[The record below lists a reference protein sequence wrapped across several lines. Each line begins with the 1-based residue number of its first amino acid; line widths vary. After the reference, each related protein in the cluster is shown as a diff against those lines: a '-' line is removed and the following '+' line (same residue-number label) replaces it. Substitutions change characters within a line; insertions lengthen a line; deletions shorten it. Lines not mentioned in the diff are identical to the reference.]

1 MHSTLCNACEFAVPL
16 QYQIVADAVDAAGNS
31 IFAADAAGAWQSAG
45 LGTTGNDLNTVYL
58 RVRRTDGG
66 AIADCTFADA
76 NLKLYQTGTAV
87 DFVGL
92 AKGTPVFK
100 GSFWEIPVTISNAVT
115 AAQAGL
121 VDVKDAGSAFTCASV
136 ASSASGSALT
146 TFNVGAPLTGVL
158 ATTTDVIGSIVD
170 YASQAKVNFIAFN
183 SATSPKLALSG
194 TGIDGSNLASAA
206 TTAVA
211 LSTLGT
217 YFTYPVAMASVQM
230 IADATVPNTLK
241 LTLTG
246 LDSLLPG
253 VYEFAVKAGT
263 VTKAATVFGGARFR
277 FIVGSIPL
285 VYNAA
290 TMRPATQLAGTNAS
304 TVIYATNATKLGVAV
319 CGGNGGSADAWYT
332 AGLFSALYDAVY
344 PYSANSA
351 EDVSALFVGYSDASA
366 MVGVSTPVKAANF
379 TLTAAVGE
387 GMYVFHRK
395 AVTIIHDSLATPVA
409 ESAQRNLV
417 IVVDRTAPTAADAT
431 FSGSTQSVGSAG
443 TVALAAGMFTDAI
456 SNSNAKLTVVST
468 RFIGGDSQGYI
479 CSNMVP
485 LSTATC
491 TAAAVRAPAGNL
503 QVAVTVADEA
513 GNEAVAVL
521 TIPVAAARECRRSM
535 FCWGFSCFHH
545 AFYSRLLACLLCATA
560 LLRFT
565 TFPCVLPLPS
575 LALQLCPWSL
585 WPTTV
590 ACSRAPP

>member
-1 MHSTLCNACEFAVPL
+1 L
-16 QYQIVADAVDAAGNS
+16 QYQIVADAVDAAGNN
-31 IFAADAAGAWQSAG
+31 IFAADASGAWQNAG
-45 LGTTGNDLNTVYL
+45 LGTTGSDLNTGYL

-66 AIADCTFADA
+66 AIADCTFTAA
-76 NLKLYQTGTAV
+76 NLKLLATGTADV
-87 DFVGL
+87 FAGL

-100 GSFWEIPVTISNAVT
+100 GSFWEIPVTISDAVT

-136 ASSASGSALT
+136 ASSASASALT

-158 ATTTDVIGSIVD
+158 ATTTDEIGSIVD
-170 YASQAKVNFIAFN
+170 YASTAKVNFIAFN
-183 SATSPKLALSG
+183 AATSPTLTLSG
-194 TGIDGSNLASAA
+194 TGLEGSNLATA
-206 TTAVA
+206 TGTAVA
-211 LSTLGT
+211 LSTLST
-217 YFTYPVAMASVQM
+217 YFTFPTAMAAVQM
-230 IADATVPNTLK
+230 IGVGTADTLT

-246 LDSLLPG
+246 LNSLLPG
-253 VYEFAVKAGT
+253 VYEFAVKAGA
-263 VTKAATVFGGARFR
+263 VTAAGAGFGGARFR

-290 TMRPATQLAGTNAS
+290 TMRPATQLAGTNTS
-304 TVIYATNATKLGVAV
+304 TLIYATNATKLGVSV

-351 EDVSALFVGYSDASA
+351 EDVSALFVGYADASA

-395 AVTIIHDSLATPVA
+395 AATIIYDSLATPVA
-409 ESAQRNLV
+409 ESAQRDLV
-417 IVVDRTAPTAADAT
+417 VVVDRTAPTAADAT

-443 TVALAAGMFTDAI
+443 AVALAAGMFTDAI
-456 SNSNAKLTVVST
+456 SDSNAKLTVVST

-479 CSNMVP
+479 CSSMVP

-491 TAAAVRAPAGNL
+491 TATAVRAPAGNM

-521 TIPVAAARECRRSM
+521 TIPIAPARECR
-535 FCWGFSCFHH
+535 
-545 AFYSRLLACLLCATA
+545 Y
-560 LLRFT
+560 
-565 TFPCVLPLPS
+565 
-575 LALQLCPWSL
+575 
-585 WPTTV
+585 
-590 ACSRAPP
+590 

>member
-1 MHSTLCNACEFAVPL
+1 L
-16 QYQIVADAVDAAGNS
+16 QYQIVADAVDAAGQS
-31 IFAADAAGAWQSAG
+31 IFASNSAGAWQSAG

-66 AIADCTFADA
+66 AIADCTFTAA
-76 NLKLYQTGTAV
+76 NLKLFESGTSV
-87 DFVGL
+87 DFDGL

-136 ASSASGSALT
+136 ASTASASALT
-146 TFNVGAPLTGVL
+146 SFNVGAPLTAEL
-158 ATTTDVIGSIVD
+158 ETATDTIGSILD
-170 YASQAKVNFIAFN
+170 YASHAKVDFIAFN
-183 SATSPKLALSG
+183 AATSPTLALSG
-194 TGIDGSNLASAA
+194 TGVEGSNLATAT

-217 YFTYPVAMASVQM
+217 YFTYPAAMAAVQM
-230 IADATVPNTLK
+230 IADASVTDTLT

-246 LDSLLPG
+246 LNSLLPG
-253 VYEFAVKAGT
+253 VYEFAVKAGA
-263 VTKAATVFGGARFR
+263 VTTAGTVFGGARFR

-304 TVIYATNATKLGVAV
+304 TVIYATNATKLGVSV

-351 EDVSALFVGYSDASA
+351 EDVSALFVGFSDASA
-366 MVGVSTPVKAANF
+366 MVGVSTPMKAANF

-395 AVTIIHDSLATPVA
+395 AATIIHDSLATPVQ

-417 IVVDRTAPTAADAT
+417 VVVDRTAPTATDAT
-431 FSGSTQSVGSAG
+431 FSDSDNPQSVGSAG
-443 TVALAAGMFTDAI
+443 TVQLPAGMFADTI
-456 SNSNAKLTVVST
+456 SNSAATLTVVST

-479 CSNMVP
+479 CSSMVP

-491 TAAAVRAPAGNL
+491 TAVAVRAPAGNL

-521 TIPVAAARECRRSM
+521 TIPIAPARECV
-535 FCWGFSCFHH
+535 C
-545 AFYSRLLACLLCATA
+545 
-560 LLRFT
+560 
-565 TFPCVLPLPS
+565 
-575 LALQLCPWSL
+575 
-585 WPTTV
+585 
-590 ACSRAPP
+590 